1 MSKNILVLVGSGSQS
16 SFSHGVVRYLQSVAP
31 AALKLNV
38 LDIST
43 LPLYDRDL
51 DANSPASYT
60 QLREAVA
67 AADGVLWVSPEHNGA
82 LSAMLKNAIDIASR
96 PMGQSKWPGKPLG
109 IVTVGAGMAGGTR
122 VADQLRVIA
131 SGAFVNMPVFS
142 QNAVVASVF
151 NGVFNEQ
158 GELVLE
164 PVQKML
170 QDFINGFADFV
181 AKY

>member
-1 MSKNILVLVGSGSQS
+1 M
-16 SFSHGVVRYLQSVAP
+16 
-31 AALKLNV
+31 
-38 LDIST
+38 
-43 LPLYDRDL
+43 
-51 DANSPASYT
+51 
-60 QLREAVA
+60 
-67 AADGVLWVSPEHNGA
+67 
-82 LSAMLKNAIDIASR
+82 
-96 PMGQSKWPGKPLG
+96 G
-109 IVTVGAGMAGGTR
+109 IVAVGAGMAGGTR

>member
-38 LDIST
+38 LDISA

-96 PMGQSKWPGKPLG
+96 PMGQSK
-109 IVTVGAGMAGGTR
+109 
-122 VADQLRVIA
+122 
-131 SGAFVNMPVFS
+131 
-142 QNAVVASVF
+142 
-151 NGVFNEQ
+151 
-158 GELVLE
+158 
-164 PVQKML
+164 
-170 QDFINGFADFV
+170 
-181 AKY
+181 